1 MRISDWSSDVCSSD
15 LLLIPGIGIV
25 DVRSDIRAVP
35 RKGGGLALT
44 GKARADVRRF
54 DNGFLRGLA
63 GGLPRLTSDLAL
75 GADGQL
81 RLSGLKLD
89 APLLHLS
96 ANGYRRRNG
105 TFHFE
110 RSEEHTS
117 ELQSLMRISYAVFCL
132 KKKQITKTLY
142 LTHHK

>member
-1 MRISDWSSDVCSSD
+1 MRISYWISYVCSSD
-15 LLLIPGIGIV
+15 LLVGDIKGLLIPGIGIV

-81 RLSGLKLD
+81 RQIGRASG
-89 APLLHLS
+89 
-96 ANGYRRRNG
+96 R
-105 TFHFE
+105 E
-110 RSEEHTS
+110 RVCK
-117 ELQSLMRISYAVFCL
+117 YV
-132 KKKQITKTLY
+132 
-142 LTHHK
+142 

>member
-1 MRISDWSSDVCSSD
+1 M
-15 LLLIPGIGIV
+15 V
-25 DVRSDIRAVP
+25 DVRSDSRAVR

-75 GADGQL
+75 GADGQS

-110 RSEEHTS
+110 VVGRASCRE
-117 ELQSLMRISYAVFCL
+117 IV
-132 KKKQITKTLY
+132 
-142 LTHHK
+142 